1 MEFLKF
7 LLSNGKIN
15 TIEYDDQKSLFVLA
29 DFLKDAV
36 RLAEEYITKW
46 LGDSSSTFT
55 GVYEIDLEKVGNKI
69 ILSYDWNQ
77 NAPLEEQDTF
87 ENNQGTT
94 SLHHQSLART
104 YQERLLKRFSL
115 LAMATKITVEGKF

>member
-87 ENNQGTT
+87 ETT
-94 SLHHQSLART
+94 KEQLHYIINRW
-104 YQERLLKRFSL
+104 QELIKKDAKEILITRDGD
-115 LAMATKITVEGKF
+115 KITVEGKF